1 MHVRIAEF
9 EADRASLDQMVDGV
23 RESLQQQGREG
34 GTPEGMTDE
43 QAQGMSGVTRVMMMV
58 DRDTGK
64 LVSLTFTET
73 EDEMRRADEALN
85 SMSPPGD
92 GPRRTAVGTYEV
104 AIDEA
109 MR

>member
-1 MHVRIAEF
+1 VYVRIAEF
-9 EADRASLDQMVDGV
+9 EADAASLDQMVDGV
-23 RESLQQQGREG
+23 RESLRRGREG

-73 EDEMRRADEALN
+73 EDELRRADEALN
-85 SMSPPGD
+85 SMSPSGD
-92 GPRRTAVGTYEV
+92 PRRTGVGKYEL

>member
-9 EADRASLDQMVDGV
+9 EADAASLDQMVDGV
-23 RESLQQQGREG
+23 RESLQQGREG
-34 GTPEGMTDE
+34 GTPEGMSEE

-58 DRDTGK
+58 DRESGK
-64 LVSLTFTET
+64 LVNLVFTET

-92 GPRRTAVGTYEV
+92 GPRRIAVGKYEV
-104 AIDEA
+104 AIDQP

>member
-9 EADRASLDQMVDGV
+9 EADTASLDQMVDGV
-23 RESLQQQGREG
+23 RESLQKGREG

-58 DRDTGK
+58 DRETGR
-64 LVSLTFTET
+64 LVNLVFTET

-92 GPRRTAVGTYEV
+92 GPRRTAVRKYEV
-104 AIDEA
+104 AIDQP

>member
-9 EADRASLDQMVDGV
+9 EADAASIDQMVDGV
-23 RESLQQQGREG
+23 RESLQQGQEG

-43 QAQGMSGVTRVMMMV
+43 QTQGLSGVTRMMMMV
-58 DRDTGK
+58 DRDAGK
-64 LVSLTFTET
+64 VVNLVFTQT
-73 EDEMRRADEALN
+73 EEELRRADEALN

-92 GPRRTAVGTYEV
+92 GPRRTAVGKYEV
-104 AIDEA
+104 AIDQP

>member
-9 EADRASLDQMVDGV
+9 EADPASMDQMVNGI
-23 RESLQQQGREG
+23 RESLRQGREG

-43 QAQGMSGVTRVMMMV
+43 QREGMSGVTRVMLML
-58 DRDTGK
+58 DRGAGK
-64 LVSLTFTET
+64 VVNLTFTET
-73 EDEMRRADEALN
+73 EDEMRRADQALN

-92 GPRRTAVGTYEV
+92 GPRRTGVGTYEV
-104 AIDEA
+104 ALDEP